1 MLRYFLVLIVTI
13 VTINTTYSQDTD
25 ELFVRL
31 VKIEIDPA
39 SLTEFKAILSDQIHT
54 AVKLEDGV
62 LEYRVVNE
70 KEHPHLFTLIEIYRD
85 YSSYLLHIKTPHFL
99 KYKLST
105 EKMVQSL
112 QLIDVNLVGQTSK
125 KK

>member
-13 VTINTTYSQDTD
+13 VTINTTYSQDSD

-39 SLTEFKAILSDQIHT
+39 SLTEYKAILSDQIHT

>member
-13 VTINTTYSQDTD
+13 VTINTTYSQDSD

-39 SLTEFKAILSDQIHT
+39 SLTEYKAILSDQIHT

-99 KYKLST
+99 KYKLSA

>member
-39 SLTEFKAILSDQIHT
+39 SLTEYKAILSDQIHIQ
-54 AVKLEDGV
+54 
-62 LEYRVVNE
+62 
-70 KEHPHLFTLIEIYRD
+70 P
-85 YSSYLLHIKTPHFL
+85 
-99 KYKLST
+99 
-105 EKMVQSL
+105 
-112 QLIDVNLVGQTSK
+112 
-125 KK
+125 

>member
-39 SLTEFKAILSDQIHT
+39 SLTEYKAILSDQIHT